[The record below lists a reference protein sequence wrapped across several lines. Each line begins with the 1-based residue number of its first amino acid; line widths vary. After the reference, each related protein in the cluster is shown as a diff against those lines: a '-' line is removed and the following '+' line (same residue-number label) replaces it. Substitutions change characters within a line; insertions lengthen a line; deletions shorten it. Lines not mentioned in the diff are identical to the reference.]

1 MKLLF
6 VSLGCDKN
14 LVDTEFM
21 LGMLRDDGIEITN
34 DETEADIIIVNTCC
48 FINDAK
54 EESVNA
60 ILEMA
65 EYKKIGPLKALIV
78 TGCLA
83 QRYKEEIKTE
93 IPEVD
98 AILGTNSYEDIV
110 KAVHEALGGTFYEN
124 FKTLEGLPSIH
135 TKRSVTTGGHFA
147 YLKIAEGCNKRCTY
161 CIIPYIRGNYR
172 SVPMERLIKEAQE
185 LADSAQIEQVLADA
199 GISGADID
207 ELMAAKDAS
216 GALLGYVIT
225 VTDHEGYGGDIQ
237 FSMGITNEG
246 TLNGIS
252 LLSISETAGL
262 GMRAGEVL
270 VPQFSDKN
278 VSRFTYTKTG
288 ATADSEIDA
297 ISGATITTNAV
308 VNGVNAGLAYFDK
321 ILKGGSAQ

>member
-1 MKLLF
+1 MKGMIKDALILF
-6 VSLGCDKN
+6 AITLIAG
-14 LVDTEFM
+14 LM
-21 LGMLRDDGIEITN
+21 LGVVNDITKEPIAQQEQKAKN
-34 DETEADIIIVNTCC
+34 EACQNV
-48 FINDAK
+48 
-54 EESVNA
+54 
-60 ILEMA
+60 
-65 EYKKIGPLKALIV
+65 
-78 TGCLA
+78 
-83 QRYKEEIKTE
+83 
-93 IPEVD
+93 
-98 AILGTNSYEDIV
+98 
-110 KAVHEALGGTFYEN
+110 
-124 FKTLEGLPSIH
+124 
-135 TKRSVTTGGHFA
+135 FA
-147 YLKIAEGCNKRCTY
+147 AAD
-161 CIIPYIRGNYR
+161 
-172 SVPMERLIKEAQE
+172 SFEAQE
-185 LADSAQIEQVLADA
+185 LADLAQIEQVLADA

>member
-1 MKLLF
+1 MKGMIKDALIIFAITLIAG
-6 VSLGCDKN
+6 L
-14 LVDTEFM
+14 M
-21 LGMLRDDGIEITN
+21 LGVVNDITKEPIAQQEQKAKN
-34 DETEADIIIVNTCC
+34 EACQNV
-48 FINDAK
+48 
-54 EESVNA
+54 
-60 ILEMA
+60 
-65 EYKKIGPLKALIV
+65 
-78 TGCLA
+78 
-83 QRYKEEIKTE
+83 
-93 IPEVD
+93 
-98 AILGTNSYEDIV
+98 
-110 KAVHEALGGTFYEN
+110 
-124 FKTLEGLPSIH
+124 
-135 TKRSVTTGGHFA
+135 FA
-147 YLKIAEGCNKRCTY
+147 AAD
-161 CIIPYIRGNYR
+161 
-172 SVPMERLIKEAQE
+172 SFEAQE
-185 LADSAQIEQVLADA
+185 LADSAQIEQALTDA

-207 ELMAAKDAS
+207 ELMEAKDAS

-270 VPQFSDKN
+270 VPQFADKN
-278 VSRFTYTKTG
+278 VSKFTYTKTG

>member
-1 MKLLF
+1 MKGMIKDALILF
-6 VSLGCDKN
+6 AITLIAG
-14 LVDTEFM
+14 LM
-21 LGMLRDDGIEITN
+21 LGVVNDITKEPIAQQEQKAKN
-34 DETEADIIIVNTCC
+34 EACQNV
-48 FINDAK
+48 
-54 EESVNA
+54 
-60 ILEMA
+60 
-65 EYKKIGPLKALIV
+65 
-78 TGCLA
+78 
-83 QRYKEEIKTE
+83 
-93 IPEVD
+93 
-98 AILGTNSYEDIV
+98 
-110 KAVHEALGGTFYEN
+110 
-124 FKTLEGLPSIH
+124 
-135 TKRSVTTGGHFA
+135 FA
-147 YLKIAEGCNKRCTY
+147 AAD
-161 CIIPYIRGNYR
+161 
-172 SVPMERLIKEAQE
+172 SFEAQE
-185 LADSAQIEQVLADA
+185 LADSAKIEQVLADA

-207 ELMAAKDAS
+207 ELMVAKDAS

>member
-1 MKLLF
+1 MKGMIKDALILF
-6 VSLGCDKN
+6 AITLIAG
-14 LVDTEFM
+14 LM
-21 LGMLRDDGIEITN
+21 LGVVNDITKEPIAQQEQKAKN
-34 DETEADIIIVNTCC
+34 EACQNV
-48 FINDAK
+48 
-54 EESVNA
+54 
-60 ILEMA
+60 
-65 EYKKIGPLKALIV
+65 
-78 TGCLA
+78 
-83 QRYKEEIKTE
+83 
-93 IPEVD
+93 
-98 AILGTNSYEDIV
+98 
-110 KAVHEALGGTFYEN
+110 
-124 FKTLEGLPSIH
+124 
-135 TKRSVTTGGHFA
+135 FA
-147 YLKIAEGCNKRCTY
+147 AAD
-161 CIIPYIRGNYR
+161 
-172 SVPMERLIKEAQE
+172 SFEAQE

-321 ILKGGSAQ
+321 ILKGCSAQ